1 MKELL
6 KRLAHALF
14 GDYQLNR
21 IYCLDLTDR
30 PPLASE
36 RLPDG
41 AVIQVIESPQ
51 QIAAS
56 PDKRIRDH
64 AWYAGE
70 HARGYGIWE
79 DDQLICMCWFWMPA
93 RPGMPARFSRLSEK
107 EAVMVDLLTTS
118 LCRGKGYAV
127 AITKFAERDL
137 RDKGYSKLWTWVWH
151 SNSPSIRVFSK
162 AGWTYSHF
170 LAEFKLPGIRKLL
183 GFRLPPIGR

>member
-21 IYCLDLTDR
+21 IYCLDLADQ
-30 PPLASE
+30 PPLSSE
-36 RLPDG
+36 LLRDG
-41 AVIQVIESPQ
+41 VVIQAIDSPQ

-70 HARGYGIWE
+70 HAQGYGIWE
-79 DDQLICMCWFWMPA
+79 DGQLICMCWFWTPT

-107 EAVMVDLLTTS
+107 EAVMVDLITTPP
-118 LCRGKGYAV
+118 CRGKGYAV
-127 AITKFAERDL
+127 AITKFAANDL
-137 RDKGYSKLWTWVWH
+137 YNKGYSRLWTWVWH
-151 SNSPSIRVFSK
+151 SNSPSIRVFAK

-170 LAEFKLPGIRKLL
+170 LAEFQLPGMRTVLR
-183 GFRLPPIGR
+183 FRIPPVGQ